1 MEQKSLKVFES
12 MPIPKA
18 VFKNALPAMV
28 AMLMVL
34 VYNLADTFFIGQT
47 HNVLQIAAVSLATP
61 VFLMFMAVGTAFEI
75 GRASCRERV

>member
-47 HNVLQIAAVSLATP
+47 HMYYRLPLFHLQRLY
-61 VFLMFMAVGTAFEI
+61 F
-75 GRASCRERV
+75 

>member
-34 VYNLADTFFIGQT
+34 VYNLADTPP
-47 HNVLQIAAVSLATP
+47 SP
-61 VFLMFMAVGTAFEI
+61 
-75 GRASCRERV
+75 